1 MHIPFHKMMKRILV
15 AEASR
20 MYVSYVL
27 YRPADVWKLMV
38 TAVMIAWITSLL
50 SRGPVSAR
58 LENMQI
64 ALFYE
69 HFQAW
74 KI

>member
-1 MHIPFHKMMKRILV
+1 MHIWFQKMIKRILV

-27 YRPADVWKLMV
+27 AHPGGVWELMV
-38 TAVMIAWITSLL
+38 AAVMIAWITSLL

-64 ALFYE
+64 GIFYK
-69 HFQAW
+69 HLQAW
-74 KI
+74 KM